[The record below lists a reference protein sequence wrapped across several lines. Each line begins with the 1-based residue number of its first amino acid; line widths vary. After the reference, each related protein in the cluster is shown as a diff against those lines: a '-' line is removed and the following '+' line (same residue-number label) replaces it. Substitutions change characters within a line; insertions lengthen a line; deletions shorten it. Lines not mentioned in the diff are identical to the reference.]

1 MNRKKEPTRPIPAG
15 PRPTGPKAFG
25 GHPRGPGA
33 VAVAVLAA
41 LALAGAAGC
50 SSGSSS
56 ASSSGPS
63 SGASAAPSG
72 VSAAPADQPGGA
84 NQLQDAYQKVIKDVL
99 PSVVQITTGTGLGS
113 GIVYD
118 DKGDIVT
125 NAHVVG
131 SATAFTVTL
140 AGSTKPLDATLVAS
154 YPDSDL
160 AVIRLGSPPNGLKP
174 AKFADSTK
182 VELGQITLAMGSP
195 LGLSSSVTQ
204 GIVSATGRTVSEP
217 RGNGSPGATIGNM
230 VQTSAAINPG
240 NSGGALVNLDSQVIG
255 INTLAA
261 TEPEANGAAAPGIGF
276 AIPASTVT
284 SIADQLIKDGKVTNS
299 GRAALGITARTYFD
313 QSFRPAGAAVVAV
326 SPGGPAA
333 SAGLQPGDVITRIG
347 DTAVD
352 SLNSLTTALASL
364 APGSKATVGY
374 TRDGQAKT
382 AEVTLGTLESP

>member
-1 MNRKKEPTRPIPAG
+1 MNRKKEPTRPLPAG
-15 PRPTGPKAFG
+15 PRPTGPRAFG
-25 GHPRGPGA
+25 GRLTGPLA
-33 VAVAVLAA
+33 VAA
-41 LALAGAAGC
+41 LTALTVAGC

-56 ASSSGPS
+56 SSSTATTPGASSSS
-63 SGASAAPSG
+63 SAQ
-72 VSAAPADQPGGA
+72 PAGG
-84 NQLQDAYQKVIKDVL
+84 NQLQDAYQKVIADVL
-99 PSVVQITTGTGLGS
+99 PSVVQITTATGLGS

-118 DKGDIVT
+118 NKGDIVT

-131 SATAFTVTL
+131 TATTFTVTL
-140 AGSTKPLDATLVAS
+140 ANSTKALDATLVAS

-160 AVIRLGSPPNGLKP
+160 AVIKLTSPPSALKP
-174 AKFADSTK
+174 AVFGDSAK

-217 RGNGSPGATIGNM
+217 QGGGSPGATIGNM

-240 NSGGALVNLDSQVIG
+240 NSGGALVNLNSQVIG

-276 AIPASTVT
+276 AIPASTIT

-299 GRAALGITARTYFD
+299 GRAALGVTARTYFD
-313 QSFRPAGAAVVAV
+313 QNFRPAGAVVVAV
-326 SPGGPAA
+326 SAGGPAA
-333 SAGLQPGDVITRIG
+333 SAGLQPGDVITKVG
-347 DTAVD
+347 DATVD
-352 SLNSLTTALASL
+352 SLNGLTSALASL
-364 APGSKATVGY
+364 TPGTTTTVGY

-382 AEVTLGTLESP
+382 ADVTLGTLETP